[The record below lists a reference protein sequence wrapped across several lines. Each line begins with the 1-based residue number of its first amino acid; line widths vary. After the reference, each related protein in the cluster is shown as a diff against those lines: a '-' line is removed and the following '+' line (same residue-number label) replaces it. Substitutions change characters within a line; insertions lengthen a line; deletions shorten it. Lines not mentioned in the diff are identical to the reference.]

1 VSRLRPTGK
10 AFVVIVAVL
19 AALVLIAGGRQTW
32 VSGTVNDPVLGASR
46 IAATG
51 TEVAAGLVGVALVAA
66 AAAIASTTS
75 GALMRRVALVLLA
88 LAVLAE
94 GYAVLRVLRDPSGL
108 LGGVAAK
115 QAGRTGTVE
124 THASAT
130 VWPWLGL
137 AACVL
142 LLLAAVGGLAG
153 ASRWQGLG
161 ARYETGSTTTGP
173 RGQRVGSDW
182 DRLDEGDDP
191 TVAEDTAPDQPGPDQ
206 PSSGET
212 VRDDPGRT

>member
-10 AFVVIVAVL
+10 AFVVIVAVI
-19 AALVLIAGGRQTW
+19 AALLLVAGGRQTW
-32 VSGTVNDPVLGASR
+32 VTGTVNDPVLGASR
-46 IAATG
+46 ISATG
-51 TEVAAGLVGVALVAA
+51 TEVAAALVGLALVAA

-75 GALMRRVALVLLA
+75 GAVMRRVT
-88 LAVLAE
+88 LAVLALAALGE
-94 GYAVLRVLRDPSGL
+94 GLAVARVLRDPSGV

-115 QAGRTGTVE
+115 QAGRTGSVE

-137 AACVL
+137 LACVL
-142 LLLAAVGGLAG
+142 LLVAAVGGWLG

-182 DRLDEGDDP
+182 DRLDDGDDP
-191 TVAEDTAPDQPGPDQ
+191 TAPPPARND
-206 PSSGET
+206 GET
-212 VRDDPGRT
+212 VRDDADRT